1 MQGNGQQPVLITGGT
16 GMQGRP
22 TVLATLERGLPVR
35 VLVRDPSSDAARS
48 LASKGVEIVQG
59 SFEGSASLDRAM
71 EGVRGVFSLQL
82 AAPNT
87 SMAQQE
93 ALLNAAVKAGVDQFV
108 QSTVSSTGLH
118 ESFNGWAEKRWDSWY
133 WLEKHQQEEN
143 VRSAGFKYHTL
154 VRPAMLMDNYLP
166 DRAQS
171 MQSDLLKTGE
181 IVAAVQVDTPI
192 AYVSSQTVGLATAVA
207 FEDPARFHG
216 VAMELADDMASH
228 AQIASILSD
237 LTGKPVRAVFKS
249 EEELIAGGLF
259 PGLVR
264 SQAWLDVE
272 GYAARPAML
281 ADYGLT
287 PVPFQQWAASHRDD
301 FQIGSRD

>member
-1 MQGNGQQPVLITGGT
+1 VQESKQRPVLITGAT

-22 TVLATLERGLPVR
+22 TVMATMERGIAVR
-35 VLVRDPSSDAARS
+35 VLARDPSSDAAQS
-48 LASKGVEIVQG
+48 LAAKGVELVQG
-59 SFEGSASLDRAM
+59 SFEDPASLDRAM
-71 EGVRGVFSLQL
+71 DGVRGVFSLQL

-93 ALLNAAVKAGVDQFV
+93 ALLNAAIKAGVDQFV

-118 ESFNGWAEKRWDSWY
+118 ESFSRWNEERWDAWY

-143 VRSAGFKYHTL
+143 VRNAGFKYYTM
-154 VRPAMLMDNYLP
+154 VRPAMLMDNFLP
-166 DRAQS
+166 YRAQF

-192 AYVSSQTVGLATAVA
+192 AYVSSQTVGLASAVA

-216 VAMELADDMASH
+216 VAMELADDMISH

-237 LTGKPVRAVFKS
+237 VTGKPVRAIYKS
-249 EEELIAGGLF
+249 EEELAAAGVF
-259 PGLVR
+259 SGLVR
-264 SQAWLDVE
+264 SQAWLDAV

-287 PVPFQQWAASHRDD
+287 PISFQHWAATHRGD
-301 FQIGSRD
+301 FQVGSPS